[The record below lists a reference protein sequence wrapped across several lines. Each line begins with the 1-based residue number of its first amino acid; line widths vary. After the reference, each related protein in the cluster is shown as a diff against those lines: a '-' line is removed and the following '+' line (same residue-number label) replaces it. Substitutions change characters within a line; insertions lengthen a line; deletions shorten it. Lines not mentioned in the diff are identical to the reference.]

1 MVRLIPLGG
10 LGEIGLN
17 CMVLESGE
25 DMILIDA
32 GVLFPTHAQPGVDVI
47 VPDFAYVF
55 ENLHRLRGVVLTH
68 GHEDHVGALSG
79 LLEKARVPIY
89 GSAYTLSYVEQRLE
103 GVGMQADLRPI
114 EPRRPLKLGDHLSA
128 EALQVTHSVPE
139 ALGFAFETV
148 EGRIIHT
155 GDFKL
160 DPTPIGGVL
169 TDLPRLS
176 ELGEEGVLCLLSDS
190 TNVEVHTET
199 GSEQDVADTFAR
211 LLPKLTGRVVVG
223 LFASHQHRVQSLLDL
238 ADKLGRRV
246 LPLGRSM
253 VRNLENAAAQ
263 GVVRIPPGLLISA
276 ESASNLPPEELL
288 VITTGSQAE
297 PRAGLSMF
305 ASGEGPVPLAKGDT
319 VILSSTPIPGN
330 ERQVAELV
338 DRLLWRGAEVITHR
352 QEPGVHVSG
361 HASRPQQRR
370 MIETVRP
377 RHFLPVHGELR
388 HLLQHRALAAEV
400 GVAAAG
406 RLLARDGD
414 VVTFHQGVG
423 RVQGSVPAG
432 RWLLD
437 RASRQPVSEDAIRER
452 MRPIDGGQLTVVL
465 ALARDTHRL
474 LAKPQLQPLG
484 LSAEDVAALPH
495 VATEIEAELEVLSV
509 ALRGDD
515 AWLKESLTR
524 IARRS
529 LRLKTGR
536 RPWVTPVVVRV

>member
-1 MVRLIPLGG
+1 
-10 LGEIGLN
+10 
-17 CMVLESGE
+17 
-25 DMILIDA
+25 
-32 GVLFPTHAQPGVDVI
+32 DVI
-47 VPDFAYVF
+47 VPDFGYVF

-68 GHEDHVGALSG
+68 GHEDHVGALSH

-103 GVGMQADLRPI
+103 GAGMQADLRPI
-114 EPRRPLKLGDHLSA
+114 EPRRALKLGDHLSA
-128 EALQVTHSVPE
+128 EAVRVTHSVPE
-139 ALGFAFETV
+139 ALGFSFETV

-160 DPTPIGGVL
+160 DPTPIGGAV
-169 TDLPRLS
+169 TDLPRLA

-190 TNVEVHTET
+190 TNVEVHAET

-211 LLPKLTGRVVVG
+211 LLPGLTGRVVVG

-238 ADKLGRRV
+238 AEKLGRRV
-246 LPLGRSM
+246 LPMGRSM

-263 GVVRIPPGLLISA
+263 GVIRIPSGLLVSV
-276 ESASNLPPEELL
+276 ESAASLPPEELL
-288 VITTGSQAE
+288 IITTGSQAE
-297 PRAGLSMF
+297 PRAGL
-305 ASGEGPVPLAKGDT
+305 ATLAAGEGPVTLSRGDT

-370 MIETVRP
+370 MMETVRP

-400 GVAAAG
+400 GIPAAG

-414 VVTFHQGVG
+414 VVSFREGVG
-423 RVQGSVPAG
+423 RVEGTVPAG

-437 RASRQPVSEDAIRER
+437 RASRIPVSEDALRER
-452 MRPIDGGQLTVVL
+452 LRPLDGGQLVVVL
-465 ALARDTHRL
+465 TLARDTHRIL
-474 LAKPQLQPLG
+474 TRPHLQPLG
-484 LSAEDVAALPH
+484 LSSEDLQALPH
-495 VATEIEAELEVLSV
+495 VAAEIEAELEVLSV
-509 ALRGDD
+509 PLRGDD
-515 AWLKESLTR
+515 AWLKEALTR

-529 LRLKTGR
+529 LRLRTGR